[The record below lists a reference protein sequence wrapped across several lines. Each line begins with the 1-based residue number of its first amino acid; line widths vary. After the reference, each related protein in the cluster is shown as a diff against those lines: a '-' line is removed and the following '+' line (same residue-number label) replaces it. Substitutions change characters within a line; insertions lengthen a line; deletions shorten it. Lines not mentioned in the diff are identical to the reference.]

1 MPTKEMIAD
10 GLTKALPRQRFK
22 NFVKMIRMVDIKERL
37 KVEKRMEDL
46 KDHLIAQRDPNHG
59 YPGVS

>member
-1 MPTKEMIAD
+1 MLTKEMIAD

-22 NFVKMIRMVDIKERL
+22 NFVNMIRMVDIKERL

-46 KDHLIAQRDPNHG
+46 KDHLIA
-59 YPGVS
+59 